1 MTNLYTFSKIQSYQ
15 NQIFFSLCKR
25 RKNAFFALRLM
36 KRQFGVN
43 FEPKCFWKNII
54 NTLVL
59 CLKTTV
65 RSEQMCFLIPYKNSF
80 DSAHYL
86 SELDTNNTEEL

>member
-1 MTNLYTFSKIQSYQ
+1 
-15 NQIFFSLCKR
+15 
-25 RKNAFFALRLM
+25 M

-43 FEPKCFWKNII
+43 FEPRCFWKNII

-65 RSEQMCFLIPYKNSF
+65 RSEQKCFLIFYIHTKIQF
-80 DSAHYL
+80 DPAHYL
-86 SELDTNNTEEL
+86 SELDTNITEEL